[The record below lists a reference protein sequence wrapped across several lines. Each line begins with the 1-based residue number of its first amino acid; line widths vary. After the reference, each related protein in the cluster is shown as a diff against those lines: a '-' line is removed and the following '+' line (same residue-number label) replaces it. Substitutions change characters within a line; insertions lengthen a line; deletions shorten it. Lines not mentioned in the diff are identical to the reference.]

1 MTSLRRRARWL
12 NAAFLDLGKVFSQ
25 CNVSSIL
32 ILVTMRNTYNLD
44 HCMTNFFRECDSEW
58 LDCIAED
65 EKYLQSTTLYD
76 KCKVDNNGDP
86 RSRDTLKK
94 ASQNK
99 CFSSR
104 RCEYVRLDNGDT
116 PYAGFDPSDNCTCS
130 GTDTGKPS
138 SNEQRLKRQTGEKYR
153 IGSLG
158 GNCRVVRTKL
168 RRRFQ
173 RCDKLVNTRSQRY
186 KDSIQVASNT
196 DPAFGIDEDLI

>member
-1 MTSLRRRARWL
+1 MY
-12 NAAFLDLGKVFSQ
+12 DK
-25 CNVSSIL
+25 
-32 ILVTMRNTYNLD
+32 
-44 HCMTNFFRECDSEW
+44 FFRECDSEW

-86 RSRDTLKK
+86 RSRDILKK
-94 ASQNK
+94 ASENK

-130 GTDTGKPS
+130 GTETGKPS
-138 SNEQRLKRQTGEKYR
+138 SNEQRLKRQTGEKYL

-158 GNCRVVRTKL
+158 GNCRVVITRL

-186 KDSIQVASNT
+186 KDSIQIASNT
-196 DPAFGIDEDLI
+196 DPAFEIDEDLI

>member
-1 MTSLRRRARWL
+1 
-12 NAAFLDLGKVFSQ
+12 
-25 CNVSSIL
+25 
-32 ILVTMRNTYNLD
+32 
-44 HCMTNFFRECDSEW
+44 MTNVFLINLFRECDSEW

-65 EKYLQSTTLYD
+65 EEYLQSTTFYN
-76 KCKVDNNGDP
+76 KCKVDDNGDP

-138 SNEQRLKRQTGEKYR
+138 SNEQRLKRQTGEKYL

-158 GNCRVVRTKL
+158 GNCRVVITRL

-186 KDSIQVASNT
+186 RDSIQIASNT
-196 DPAFGIDEDLI
+196 DPAFNIDEDLI